1 VIQHNVVQGSEAWHK
16 LRAGIVTASELHR
29 IITPSKLS
37 LSEQRHEYQAHLL
50 MEWIWGQP
58 ILSDEET
65 KWMQA
70 GTDQQDT
77 AMRAYEFETGSDV
90 TYAGFYTTD
99 DGMIGASP
107 DGLVGEHG
115 LLEIKGR
122 KPVLHLL
129 SMMRKEEFALSHRI
143 QVQGQLYVCDDRE
156 TDDLYCFSLARS
168 PIPNF
173 VIPCHREKTVQDAL
187 RMALDKFTDEL
198 LERREWLERE
208 FGPFTRHNQE
218 GMRAATDHLGITDE
232 DADALI
238 AARFNRN
245 GA

>member
-1 VIQHNVVQGSEAWHK
+1 MIRHDVVQGSEPWYK
-16 LRAGIVTASELHR
+16 LRAGIVTASNLHR
-29 IITPSKLS
+29 IITPSRLT

-58 ILSDEET
+58 ILNDEET

-77 AMRAYEFETGSDV
+77 AMRAYQFETGAEV
-90 TYAGFYTTD
+90 TCAGFYTTD
-99 DGMIGASP
+99 DGMVGASP
-107 DGLVGEHG
+107 DGLVGDRG

-129 SMMRKEEFALSHRI
+129 SLMRKEEFAISHRL

-156 TDDLYCFSLARS
+156 TDDLYCFSLSRS

-173 VIPCHREKTVQDAL
+173 VVSCHREQSVQDAL
-187 RMALDKFTDEL
+187 RPALAKFTDEL
-198 LERREWLERE
+198 LNRREWLERE
-208 FGPFTRHNQE
+208 FGPFQRNNPE
-218 GMRAATDHLGITDE
+218 GRRTAMDHLGITDD
-232 DADALI
+232 DAEALV
-238 AARFNRN
+238 AARFNRES
-245 GA
+245 